1 MRQLAD
7 QSGSIVNGSFGKS
20 NITRCQRL
28 SPQSGR
34 FKRKIQNSIEVRST
48 GKASEINEQSHGTV
62 DSSNRCWRGEIPY
75 SPPTNPA
82 RGEQKD
88 AMRGFIL
95 TLVVTSSGDAH
106 QGFGHPRSPAARS
119 GPGPQSQPV
128 RACGTGFSQD
138 MLVTLFRHDPHTAPI
153 CRPHPD
159 DAHSELQPTKQPR
172 APVLVPI
179 SMVGESVTS
188 TRQRFRTSRVL
199 AYR

>member
-75 SPPTNPA
+75 FPPTNPA

-119 GPGPQSQPV
+119 GPGSQNQPVKPCAGRDLV
-128 RACGTGFSQD
+128 RACSSRC
-138 MLVTLFRHDPHTAPI
+138 FRHDPHTAPI
-153 CRPHPD
+153 YDHI
-159 DAHSELQPTKQPR
+159 PTT
-172 APVLVPI
+172 PI
-179 SMVGESVTS
+179 PSCN
-188 TRQRFRTSRVL
+188 Q
-199 AYR
+199 